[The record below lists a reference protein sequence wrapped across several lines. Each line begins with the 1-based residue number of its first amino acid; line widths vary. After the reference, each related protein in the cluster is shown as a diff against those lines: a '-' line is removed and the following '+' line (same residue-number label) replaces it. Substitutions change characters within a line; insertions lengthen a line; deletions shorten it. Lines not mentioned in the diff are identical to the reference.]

1 MAYMLPLHHQSHSVL
16 MGPSGKQMKNVTIT
30 KIASHKLKSFFC
42 WVYQNELVTPI
53 DAIDGEVID
62 VLSHNGEFLG
72 RGYINQKSKI
82 SVRILTFAQREIDQ
96 DFFTSRLKQA
106 LAKRQNIVNS
116 SDAYRV
122 VHSEAD
128 FLPGLIVDWYN
139 GYAAIQ
145 INTLGMECFRKE
157 IIQGL
162 IEVLNP
168 KGIFDKSDMKVRQI
182 EGIET
187 QNGVIY
193 GEVPQ
198 EISIAENGISFVVNL
213 YEGQKT
219 GFYLDQRHNR
229 QAVAKYIDKD
239 DKVLDVFCN
248 AGGFGLYA
256 LKNGAQVRFVDLADH
271 ALAQVAQN
279 ITLNGFEECEIIKQ
293 DAFDF
298 LTLEKM
304 GKNTYD
310 CIVLDPP
317 PFAKT
322 KKEAEGAIKGFKFL
336 LSAALKLL
344 NENGI
349 VAVFSCSHHVAM
361 NDLLELSLEAST
373 KARVPL
379 EVIELLRADEDHPYM
394 LNIPNSAY
402 LSGVVLRK
410 SPL

>member
-1 MAYMLPLHHQSHSVL
+1 
-16 MGPSGKQMKNVTIT
+16 MKSITIT
-30 KIASHKLKSFFC
+30 KSASYKLKSFFC
-42 WVYQNELVTPI
+42 WVYQNEITTPI
-53 DAIDGEVID
+53 DVADGEVVD

-82 SVRILTFAQREIDQ
+82 TIRILTFEQRAIDQ
-96 DFFTSRLKQA
+96 EFFTARIHQA
-106 LAKRQNIVNS
+106 LRKRHHLTS
-116 SDAYRV
+116 TCDAYRV

-139 GYAAIQ
+139 GYGAIQ
-145 INTLGMECFRKE
+145 INTLGMESFRKE
-157 IIQGL
+157 IMQAL

-168 KGIFDKSDMKVRQI
+168 KGVFDKSDIKVREK

-187 QNGVIY
+187 RNGVIH

-198 EISIAENGISFVVNL
+198 EITIAENGISFVVNL

-219 GFYLDQRHNR
+219 GFYLDQRRNR
-229 QAVAKYIDKD
+229 HAVAKYVRKD
-239 DKVLDVFCN
+239 DKVLDIFCN

-256 LKNGAQVRFVDLADH
+256 LKNEAHVRFVDLAPH
-271 ALAQVAQN
+271 ALEQVAQN
-279 ITLNGFEECEIIKQ
+279 ITLNGFEACEIIKQ

-304 GKNTYD
+304 TQNSYD

-349 VAVFSCSHHVAM
+349 VAVFSCSHHVAL

-373 KARVPL
+373 KTRIPL
-379 EVIELLRADEDHPYM
+379 EVIELLRADEDHPYI

-410 SPL
+410 TAL

>member
-1 MAYMLPLHHQSHSVL
+1 MITLHHQSHSVL

-82 SVRILTFAQREIDQ
+82 SVRILTFAQRDIDQ

-193 GEVPQ
+193 GEVPP

-219 GFYLDQRHNR
+219 GFYLDQRYNR
-229 QAVAKYIDKD
+229 QAVAKYIGKD

-256 LKNGAQVRFVDLADH
+256 LKNGADVRFVDLADH

-279 ITLNGFEECEIIKQ
+279 ITLNGFPECEIIKQ

-344 NENGI
+344 NDNGI

>member
-1 MAYMLPLHHQSHSVL
+1 
-16 MGPSGKQMKNVTIT
+16 MKNVTIT
-30 KIASHKLKSFFC
+30 KSASYKLKSFFC
-42 WVYQNELVTPI
+42 WVYQNELVPPLDI
-53 DAIDGEVID
+53 VDGEVID

-82 SVRILTFAQREIDQ
+82 SVRILSFEQRDIDQ
-96 DFFTSRLKQA
+96 EFFTSRFRQA
-106 LAKRQNIVNS
+106 LHKRQNITDTC
-116 SDAYRV
+116 DAYRV

-128 FLPGLIVDWYN
+128 FLPGLIVDCYN

-157 IIQGL
+157 ILQSL

-168 KGIFDKSDMKVRQI
+168 IGIFDKSDLKVRAK

-187 QNGVIY
+187 HNGVIY
-193 GEVPQ
+193 GQVPQ
-198 EISIAENGISFVVNL
+198 EITIAENGISFGVNL

-219 GFYLDQRHNR
+219 GFYLDQRRNR
-229 QAVAKYIDKD
+229 QAVAKYIHKD
-239 DKVLDVFCN
+239 DKVLDIFCN

-256 LKNGAQVRFVDLADH
+256 LQNGAEVRFVDLADH

-279 ITLNGFEECEIIKQ
+279 ITLNGFKTCEIIKQ

-304 GKNTYD
+304 TKNTYD

-349 VAVFSCSHHVAM
+349 VAVFSCSHHVAL

-373 KARVPL
+373 KARIPL
-379 EVIELLRADEDHPYM
+379 EVIELLRADEDHPHI

-402 LSGVVLRK
+402 LAGVVLRK
-410 SPL
+410 TAL

>member
-1 MAYMLPLHHQSHSVL
+1 
-16 MGPSGKQMKNVTIT
+16 MKNITIT
-30 KIASHKLKSFFC
+30 KSASYKLKSFFC
-42 WVYQNELVTPI
+42 WVYQNELVNPSDVT
-53 DAIDGEVID
+53 DGEVID

-82 SVRILTFAQREIDQ
+82 SVRILTFEQKEINQ
-96 DFFTSRLKQA
+96 AFFIARLQQA
-106 LAKRQNIVNS
+106 LKKRQNITTT

-157 IIQGL
+157 ILQSL
-162 IEVLNP
+162 IEVLKP
-168 KGIFDKSDMKVRQI
+168 KGIFDKSDIKVRAK

-187 QNGVIY
+187 LNGVIY

-198 EISIAENGISFVVNL
+198 EITIAENGISFVVNL

-229 QAVAKYIDKD
+229 QAVSHHIYKD
-239 DKVLDVFCN
+239 DKVLDIFCN

-256 LKNGAQVRFVDLADH
+256 LKKGAHVRFVDLADH

-279 ITLNGFEECEIIKQ
+279 ITLNGFETCEIIKQ

-304 GKNTYD
+304 SKNTYD

-373 KARVPL
+373 KARIPL
-379 EVIELLRADEDHPYM
+379 EVIEMLRADEDHPYI

-402 LSGVVLRK
+402 LAGIVLRK
-410 SPL
+410 TAL

>member
-1 MAYMLPLHHQSHSVL
+1 
-16 MGPSGKQMKNVTIT
+16 MKNVTIV

-42 WVYQNELVTPI
+42 WVYQNELITPI
-53 DAIDGEVID
+53 DAEDGEVVD
-62 VLSHNGEFLG
+62 VLSEKGEFLG

-82 SVRILTFAQREIDQ
+82 SVRILTFEQRTIDQ
-96 DFFTSRLKQA
+96 DFFTSRLQQA
-106 LAKRQNIVNS
+106 LKKRQNITGTT
-116 SDAYRV
+116 DAYRV

-145 INTLGMECFRKE
+145 INTLGMECFRQE
-157 IIQGL
+157 ILKSL

-168 KGIFDKSDMKVRQI
+168 KGIFDKSDAKVRTI

-187 QNGVIY
+187 LNGVIY

-219 GFYLDQRHNR
+219 GFYLDQRRNR
-229 QAVAKYIDKD
+229 QAVAQHIRKD
-239 DKVLDVFCN
+239 DKVLDIFCN

-256 LKNGAQVRFVDLADH
+256 LKNGAQVRFVDLAPH
-271 ALAQVAQN
+271 ALEQVAQN
-279 ITLNGFEECEIIKQ
+279 ITLNGFETCEITKQ

-304 GKNTYD
+304 TKNTYD

-344 NENGI
+344 NNDGI
-349 VAVFSCSHHVAM
+349 VAVFSCSHHVAL
-361 NDLLELSLEAST
+361 NDLLELSLEASS
-373 KARVPL
+373 KARIPL
-379 EVIELLRADEDHPYM
+379 EVIEILRADEDHPYV

-402 LSGVVLRK
+402 LSGIVLRK
-410 SPL
+410 TAL

>member
-1 MAYMLPLHHQSHSVL
+1 M
-16 MGPSGKQMKNVTIT
+16 NTVTIT
-30 KIASHKLKSFFC
+30 KSASYKLKSFFC
-42 WVYQNELVTPI
+42 WVYQNELISPTDV
-53 DAIDGEVID
+53 ADGEIID

-82 SVRILTFAQREIDQ
+82 TVRILTFEQRTIDQ
-96 DFFTSRLKQA
+96 EFFTARLRQA
-106 LAKRQNIVNS
+106 LAKRQNIMQT

-145 INTLGMECFRKE
+145 INTLGMERFRSQ
-157 IIQGL
+157 IVQAL
-162 IEVLNP
+162 IDVLEP
-168 KGIFDKSDMKVRQI
+168 KGIFDKSDIKVRAK

-198 EISIAENGISFVVNL
+198 EITMAENGISFLVNL

-219 GFYLDQRHNR
+219 GFYLDQRRNR
-229 QAVAKYIDKD
+229 QAVSHHIHKD
-239 DKVLDVFCN
+239 DKVLDIFCN

-256 LKNGAQVRFVDLADH
+256 LQKGAHVRFVDLADH

-279 ITLNGFEECEIIKQ
+279 ITLNGFETCEIIKQ

-304 GKNTYD
+304 TKNTYD

-373 KARVPL
+373 KARIPL
-379 EVIELLRADEDHPYM
+379 EVIDMLRADEDHPYI

-402 LSGVVLRK
+402 LSGIVLRK
-410 SPL
+410 TAL

>member
-1 MAYMLPLHHQSHSVL
+1 
-16 MGPSGKQMKNVTIT
+16 MKNVTIT

-82 SVRILTFAQREIDQ
+82 SVRILSFEQREIDQ
-96 DFFTSRLKQA
+96 DFFTARLKQA
-106 LAKRQNIVNS
+106 LVKRKNIKSN

-145 INTLGMECFRKE
+145 INTLGMECFRNE
-157 IIQGL
+157 IIHGL
-162 IEVLNP
+162 IEILNP
-168 KGIFDKSDMKVRQI
+168 KGIFDKSDIKVRQI

-229 QAVAKYIDKD
+229 QAVAKYIGKD

-279 ITLNGFEECEIIKQ
+279 ITLNGFGECDIIKQ

-322 KKEAEGAIKGFKFL
+322 KKEAQGAIKGFKFL

-379 EVIELLRADEDHPYM
+379 EVIELLRADEDHPYI

>member
-1 MAYMLPLHHQSHSVL
+1 
-16 MGPSGKQMKNVTIT
+16 MKNVTIT
-30 KIASHKLKSFFC
+30 KSASYKLKSFFC
-42 WVYQNELVTPI
+42 WVYQNELIAPI
-53 DAIDGEVID
+53 DAEDGEVVD
-62 VLSHNGEFLG
+62 VLSHNSEFLG

-82 SVRILTFAQREIDQ
+82 TVRILTFEQRTIDQ
-96 DFFTSRLKQA
+96 DFFTSRLQQA
-106 LAKRQNIVNS
+106 LKKRTNITGS

-157 IIQGL
+157 IIKAL
-162 IEVLNP
+162 IDVLNP
-168 KGIFDKSDMKVRQI
+168 MGIFDKSDMKVRTK

-187 QNGVIY
+187 LNGVIY

-198 EISIAENGISFVVNL
+198 EITISENGISFVVNL

-219 GFYLDQRHNR
+219 GFYLDQRRNR
-229 QAVAKYIDKD
+229 HALANHIHKN
-239 DKVLDVFCN
+239 DKVLDIFCN

-256 LKNGAQVRFVDLADH
+256 LKNGAHVRFVDLADH

-279 ITLNGFEECEIIKQ
+279 ITLNGFETCDIIKQ

-304 GKNTYD
+304 TKNTYD

-344 NENGI
+344 NEDGI
-349 VAVFSCSHHVAM
+349 VAVFSCSHHVSL
-361 NDLLELSLEAST
+361 NDLQELSLEAST
-373 KARVPL
+373 KARIPL
-379 EVIELLRADEDHPYM
+379 EVIEVLRADEDHPYI

-402 LSGVVLRK
+402 LSGIVLRK
-410 SPL
+410 TAL

>member
-1 MAYMLPLHHQSHSVL
+1 
-16 MGPSGKQMKNVTIT
+16 MKNVTIT
-30 KIASHKLKSFFC
+30 KTASYKLKSFFC
-42 WVYQNELVTPI
+42 WVYQNELITPVDI
-53 DAIDGEVID
+53 ADGEVID

-72 RGYINQKSKI
+72 RGYINQQSKI
-82 SVRILTFAQREIDQ
+82 SVRILSFEQRTIDQ
-96 DFFTSRLKQA
+96 EFFTARFRQA
-106 LAKRQNIVNS
+106 LSKRQNIIDT

-122 VHSEAD
+122 IHSEAD

-145 INTLGMECFRKE
+145 INTLGMECFRQE
-157 IIQGL
+157 IMQSL
-162 IEVLNP
+162 VEVLNP
-168 KGIFDKSDMKVRQI
+168 KGIFDKSDIKVRAK
-182 EGIET
+182 EGIQT
-187 QNGVIY
+187 QNGVIH
-193 GEVPQ
+193 GVVPQ
-198 EISIAENGISFVVNL
+198 EIIIAENGISFGVNL

-229 QAVAKYIDKD
+229 QAVAKYIHKD
-239 DKVLDVFCN
+239 NKVLDIFCN

-256 LKNGAQVRFVDLADH
+256 LQNGAEVRFVDLADH
-271 ALAQVAQN
+271 ALEQVAQN

-304 GKNTYD
+304 TKNTYD

-349 VAVFSCSHHVAM
+349 VAVFSCSHHVAL

-373 KARVPL
+373 KARIPL
-379 EVIELLRADEDHPYM
+379 EVIEQLRADKDHPYI

-410 SPL
+410 TAL

>member
-1 MAYMLPLHHQSHSVL
+1 
-16 MGPSGKQMKNVTIT
+16 MKNVTIT
-30 KIASHKLKSFFC
+30 KSASYKLKSFFC
-42 WVYQNELVTPI
+42 WVYQNELVSPT
-53 DAIDGEVID
+53 DVIDGEIID
-62 VLSHNGEFLG
+62 VLSHNGDFLG

-82 SVRILTFAQREIDQ
+82 AVRILTFEQRTIDQ
-96 DFFTSRLKQA
+96 DFFTSRIQQA
-106 LAKRQNIVNS
+106 LKKRQNIAS
-116 SDAYRV
+116 TSDAYRII
-122 VHSEAD
+122 HSEAD

-145 INTLGMECFRKE
+145 INTLGMECFRQE
-157 IIQGL
+157 ILQAL
-162 IEVLNP
+162 TEVLNP
-168 KGIFDKSDMKVRQI
+168 KGIFDKSDIKVRAK

-187 QNGVIY
+187 LNGVIY

-198 EISIAENGISFVVNL
+198 EITISENGISFVVNL

-219 GFYLDQRHNR
+219 GFYLDQRRNR
-229 QAVAKYIDKD
+229 QAVAQHIHKD
-239 DKVLDVFCN
+239 DKVLDIFCN

-256 LKNGAQVRFVDLADH
+256 LKNGATVRFVDLADH

-279 ITLNGFEECEIIKQ
+279 ITLNGFESCEIIKQ

-304 GKNTYD
+304 TKNTYD

-344 NENGI
+344 NDNGI
-349 VAVFSCSHHVAM
+349 VAVFSCSHHVALS
-361 NDLLELSLEAST
+361 DLLELSLEAST
-373 KARVPL
+373 KARIPL
-379 EVIELLRADEDHPYM
+379 EVIELLRADEDHPYL

-410 SPL
+410 TSL

>member
-1 MAYMLPLHHQSHSVL
+1 
-16 MGPSGKQMKNVTIT
+16 MKNVTIT

-42 WVYQNELVTPI
+42 WVYQNELVAPI

-82 SVRILTFAQREIDQ
+82 SVRILSFEQREINQ

-106 LAKRQNIVNS
+106 LSKRKNIKSN

-145 INTLGMECFRKE
+145 INTLGMECFRNE

-162 IEVLNP
+162 IEILNP
-168 KGIFDKSDMKVRQI
+168 KGIFDKSDIKVRQI

-229 QAVAKYIDKD
+229 QAVAKYIGKD

-279 ITLNGFEECEIIKQ
+279 ITLNGFGECDIIKQ

-322 KKEAEGAIKGFKFL
+322 KKEAQGAIKGFKFL

-373 KARVPL
+373 KARLPL
-379 EVIELLRADEDHPYM
+379 EVIELLRADEDHPYI

>member
-1 MAYMLPLHHQSHSVL
+1 
-16 MGPSGKQMKNVTIT
+16 MKNVTIT
-30 KIASHKLKSFFC
+30 KSASYKLKSFFC
-42 WVYQNELVTPI
+42 WVYQNELVNPT
-53 DAIDGEVID
+53 DVADGEIID

-82 SVRILTFAQREIDQ
+82 SVRILTFEQREINQ
-96 DFFTSRLKQA
+96 EFFTARLQQA
-106 LAKRQNIVNS
+106 LKKRTNITNT

-157 IIQGL
+157 ILQSL

-168 KGIFDKSDMKVRQI
+168 KGIFDKSDIKVRAK

-187 QNGVIY
+187 LNGVIY

-198 EISIAENGISFVVNL
+198 EIPIAENGISFVVNL

-219 GFYLDQRHNR
+219 GFYLDQRRNR
-229 QAVAKYIDKD
+229 QAVAHHIHKD
-239 DKVLDVFCN
+239 DKVLDIFCN

-256 LKNGAQVRFVDLADH
+256 LKNGATVRFVDLADH

-279 ITLNGFEECEIIKQ
+279 ITLNGFETCEIIKQ

-304 GKNTYD
+304 TKNTYD

-344 NENGI
+344 NDDGI
-349 VAVFSCSHHVAM
+349 VAVFSCSHHVAL

-373 KARVPL
+373 KARIPL
-379 EVIELLRADEDHPYM
+379 EVIEMLRADEDHPYV

-402 LSGVVLRK
+402 LAGIVLRK
-410 SPL
+410 TAL

>member
-1 MAYMLPLHHQSHSVL
+1 M
-16 MGPSGKQMKNVTIT
+16 NTVTIT
-30 KIASHKLKSFFC
+30 KSASYKLKSFFC
-42 WVYQNELVTPI
+42 WVYQNELISPTDV
-53 DAIDGEVID
+53 ADGEIVD

-72 RGYINQKSKI
+72 RGYINQQSKI
-82 SVRILTFAQREIDQ
+82 TVRILTFEQRTIDQ
-96 DFFTSRLKQA
+96 EFFTARLRQA
-106 LAKRQNIVNS
+106 LAKRQNIIQT

-145 INTLGMECFRKE
+145 INTLGMERFRAQ
-157 IIQGL
+157 ILQAL
-162 IEVLNP
+162 IDVLNP
-168 KGIFDKSDMKVRQI
+168 KGIFDKSDIKVRAK

-198 EISIAENGISFVVNL
+198 EITMAENGISFLVNL

-219 GFYLDQRHNR
+219 GFYLDQRRNR
-229 QAVAKYIDKD
+229 QAVSHHIHKD
-239 DKVLDVFCN
+239 DKVLDIFCN

-256 LKNGAQVRFVDLADH
+256 LQKRAHVRFVDLADH

-279 ITLNGFEECEIIKQ
+279 ITLNGFETCEIIKQ

-304 GKNTYD
+304 TKNTYD

-373 KARVPL
+373 KARIPL
-379 EVIELLRADEDHPYM
+379 EVIDMLRADEDHPYI

-402 LSGVVLRK
+402 LSGIVLRK
-410 SPL
+410 TAL

>member
-1 MAYMLPLHHQSHSVL
+1 
-16 MGPSGKQMKNVTIT
+16 MKNITIT
-30 KIASHKLKSFFC
+30 KSASYKLKSFFC
-42 WVYQNELVTPI
+42 WVYQNELVNPSDVT
-53 DAIDGEVID
+53 DGEVID

-82 SVRILTFAQREIDQ
+82 SIRILTFEQREINQ
-96 DFFTSRLKQA
+96 DFFTARIQQA
-106 LAKRQNIVNS
+106 LKKRQNITTT

-145 INTLGMECFRKE
+145 INTLGMEYFRKE
-157 IIQGL
+157 IVQSL
-162 IEVLNP
+162 IEVLSP
-168 KGIFDKSDMKVRQI
+168 KGIFDKSDIKVRAK

-187 QNGVIY
+187 LNGVIY

-198 EISIAENGISFVVNL
+198 EITIAENGISFVVNL

-219 GFYLDQRHNR
+219 GFYLDQRRNR
-229 QAVAKYIDKD
+229 QAVAHHIRKD
-239 DKVLDVFCN
+239 DKVLDIFCN

-256 LKNGAQVRFVDLADH
+256 LKKGANVRFVDLADH

-279 ITLNGFEECEIIKQ
+279 ITLNGFETCEIIKQ

-304 GKNTYD
+304 SKNTYD

-344 NENGI
+344 NDHGI

-373 KARVPL
+373 KARIPL
-379 EVIELLRADEDHPYM
+379 EVIEMLRADEDHPYI

-402 LSGVVLRK
+402 LAGIVLRK
-410 SPL
+410 TAL

>member
-1 MAYMLPLHHQSHSVL
+1 
-16 MGPSGKQMKNVTIT
+16 MKNVTIT
-30 KIASHKLKSFFC
+30 KSASYKLKSFFC
-42 WVYQNELVTPI
+42 WVYQNELITPI
-53 DAIDGEVID
+53 DALDGEVVN

-82 SVRILTFAQREIDQ
+82 SVRILTFEEREINQ
-96 DFFTSRLKQA
+96 DFFIARFQQA
-106 LAKRQNIVNS
+106 LLKRKNIMIT

-145 INTLGMECFRKE
+145 INTLGMDRFRQE
-157 IIQGL
+157 ILNALTQ
-162 IEVLNP
+162 VLEP
-168 KGIFDKSDMKVRQI
+168 KGIFDKSDIKVRAK
-182 EGIET
+182 EGILT
-187 QNGVIY
+187 QNGVIF
-193 GEVPQ
+193 GEVPP
-198 EISIAENGISFVVNL
+198 EISITENSISFVVNL

-219 GFYLDQRHNR
+219 GFYLDQRYNR
-229 QAVAKYIDKD
+229 HAVSKHIHQD
-239 DKVLDVFCN
+239 DKVLDIFCN

-256 LKNGAQVRFVDLADH
+256 LKNGAHVRFVDLADH
-271 ALAQVAQN
+271 ALAQVAHN
-279 ITLNGFEECEIIKQ
+279 ITLNGFKECEIIKQ

-304 GKNTYD
+304 TKNTYD

-349 VAVFSCSHHVAM
+349 VAVFSCSHHIAL

-373 KARVPL
+373 KARIPL
-379 EVIELLRADEDHPYM
+379 EVIEMLRADEDHPYL

-410 SPL
+410 NAL

>member
-1 MAYMLPLHHQSHSVL
+1 ME
-16 MGPSGKQMKNVTIT
+16 NVTVT
-30 KIASHKLKSFFC
+30 KSASYKLKSFFC
-42 WVYQNELVTPI
+42 WVYQNELNAPTTI
-53 DAIDGEVID
+53 TDGEIVD
-62 VLSHNGEFLG
+62 VVSPNDEFLG

-82 SVRILTFAQREIDQ
+82 AIRILTFEKREINQ
-96 DFFTSRLKQA
+96 EFFTARLRQA
-106 LAKRQNIVNS
+106 LAKRTNITAT

-145 INTLGMECFRKE
+145 INTLGMENFRTE
-157 IIQGL
+157 IIHSL

-168 KGIFDKSDMKVRQI
+168 KGIFDKSDIKVRLK

-187 QNGVIY
+187 QNGVIH

-198 EISIAENGISFVVNL
+198 EIAIQENGISFIVNL

-219 GFYLDQRHNR
+219 GFYLDQRYNR
-229 QAVAKYIDKD
+229 NAVAKYIAKG
-239 DKVLDVFCN
+239 DKVLDIFCN

-256 LKNGAQVRFVDLADH
+256 LKNGATVRFVDLADH
-271 ALAQVAQN
+271 ALEQVAHN
-279 ITLNGFEECEIIKQ
+279 IALNGFESCEIIKK

-304 GKNTYD
+304 TQNTYD

-349 VAVFSCSHHVAM
+349 VAVFSCSHHIGL
-361 NDLLELSLEAST
+361 NDLLELSLDAST
-373 KARVPL
+373 KARTPL
-379 EVIELLRADEDHPYM
+379 EVIELLRADEDHPYI

-410 SPL
+410 TAL

>member
-1 MAYMLPLHHQSHSVL
+1 M
-16 MGPSGKQMKNVTIT
+16 NTVTIT
-30 KIASHKLKSFFC
+30 KSASYKLKSFFC
-42 WVYQNELVTPI
+42 WVYQNELISPTDV
-53 DAIDGEVID
+53 ADGEIID

-82 SVRILTFAQREIDQ
+82 TVRILTFEQRTIDQ
-96 DFFTSRLKQA
+96 EFFTARLRQA
-106 LAKRQNIVNS
+106 LAKRQNIMQT

-145 INTLGMECFRKE
+145 INTLGMERFRSQ
-157 IIQGL
+157 IVQAL
-162 IEVLNP
+162 IDVLEP
-168 KGIFDKSDMKVRQI
+168 KGIFDKSDIKVRAK

-198 EISIAENGISFVVNL
+198 EITMAENGISFLVNL

-219 GFYLDQRHNR
+219 GFYLDQRRNR
-229 QAVAKYIDKD
+229 QAVSHHIHKD
-239 DKVLDVFCN
+239 NKVLDIFCN

-256 LKNGAQVRFVDLADH
+256 LQKGAHVRFVDLADH

-279 ITLNGFEECEIIKQ
+279 ITLNGFETCEIIKQ

-304 GKNTYD
+304 TKNTYD

-373 KARVPL
+373 KARIPL
-379 EVIELLRADEDHPYM
+379 EVIDMLRADEDHPYI

-402 LSGVVLRK
+402 LSGIVLRK
-410 SPL
+410 TAL

>member
-1 MAYMLPLHHQSHSVL
+1 
-16 MGPSGKQMKNVTIT
+16 MKNVTIT

>member
-1 MAYMLPLHHQSHSVL
+1 MILLQHQSHSVL

-42 WVYQNELVTPI
+42 WVYQNELVAPI
-53 DAIDGEVID
+53 DTIDGEVID

-82 SVRILTFAQREIDQ
+82 SVRILTFTQKEIDQ
-96 DFFTSRLKQA
+96 EFFTSRLSQA
-106 LAKRQNIVNS
+106 LAKRKNIINS
-116 SDAYRV
+116 TDAYRV

-128 FLPGLIVDWYN
+128 YLPGLIVDWYN

-157 IIQGL
+157 ILQGL
-162 IEVLNP
+162 IEILNP
-168 KGIFDKSDMKVRQI
+168 KGIFDKSDLKVRQI

-187 QNGVIY
+187 HNGVIY
-193 GEVPQ
+193 GDVPQ

-229 QAVAKYIDKD
+229 QAVAKYIGKD

-256 LKNGAQVRFVDLADH
+256 LKNGAQVRFVDLAPH

-379 EVIELLRADEDHPYM
+379 EVIELLRADEDHPYI